1 MDIETAPKEMN
12 QLDDQ
17 QAAAFQFAGQDIP
30 WLLRSWAEIQPDKT
44 LLIWEPRS
52 GKPRQWTYGEF
63 WLEVQ
68 SIAAGLAIRGVGMG
82 DRVLIHADNCPE
94 MVLAWYACATL
105 GAIGVTTNTRSVRA
119 ELEFFI
125 QKTGCVGAVT
135 QPQFAAMVAE
145 AGPDLQWM
153 VVTEDNSG
161 DPVPSHGA
169 GPGFDRFDELYGQA
183 ADLAGRDPDPMAPVG
198 ILFTSGTTSQ
208 PKAVV
213 HTHAN
218 ALWAG
223 RVGPTN
229 ISMERDDVYL
239 IFLPF
244 FHVNAQSWSF
254 WTTLGV
260 GGTIVLQP
268 KFSSSRFW
276 EVVIK
281 HHVTHISLI
290 PFVYNALAGQPI
302 PEHSVKVGVFGLIVP
317 ELEQWLGFR
326 VVPAYGMTETVIH
339 ATNDNP
345 GRMSPKGSMGK
356 ATPGYELLV
365 VDGDTGEI
373 CVNGQPG
380 ELWVRGTRGI
390 QLFLEYFDNSEAMG
404 KSFTADGWFKTGD
417 IVRLADGGNFFYCD
431 RDADV
436 LKVGG
441 ENVSAR
447 EVEDACRQVPGIS
460 DVAVVAQSHE
470 MLSEVPVAFV
480 VTGPGADQDD
490 GRLEKLIIEHCASK
504 LADFKVPRAV
514 YVVDAFPRATLD
526 KVAKNK
532 LREQADELAAAKGG
546 TP

>member
-1 MDIETAPKEMN
+1 MDEALAAEF
-12 QLDDQ
+12 QL
-17 QAAAFQFAGQDIP
+17 AGQDIP
-30 WLLRSWAEIQPDKT
+30 WLLKSWADSQPDKT
-44 LLIWEPRS
+44 FLIWEPRDD
-52 GKPRQWTYGEF
+52 GARQWTYAEF
-63 WLEVQ
+63 WNDVRC
-68 SIAAGLAIRGVGMG
+68 IAAGLAARGVAPGE
-82 DRVLIHADNCPE
+82 RILIHADNCPE
-94 MVLAWYACATL
+94 MVLAWYACAVV
-105 GAIGVTTNTRSVRA
+105 GAVGVTTNTRSVQA

-125 QKTGCVGAVT
+125 KKTGCVGAIT
-135 QPQFAAMVAE
+135 QPSFASMVAA
-145 AGPDLQWM
+145 AGPDLQWIA
-153 VVTEDNSG
+153 VTAGEADAAAPGG
-161 DPVPSHGA
+161 DDRYAPFDSLVGVADDAPS
-169 GPGFDRFDELYGQA
+169 RT
-183 ADLAGRDPDPMAPVG
+183 PDPMAPVG

-218 ALWAG
+218 ALWAA

-229 ISMERDDVYL
+229 ISMGHDDTYL
-239 IFLPF
+239 VFLPF
-244 FHVNAQSWSF
+244 FHVNAQSWSI

-276 EVVIK
+276 EVVTK
-281 HHVTHISLI
+281 HHVTHLSLI
-290 PFVYNALAGQPI
+290 PFVYSAIAGQPI

-317 ELEQWLGFR
+317 ELEAWLGFR

-345 GRMSPKGSMGK
+345 GRMVPKGSMGK
-356 ATPGYELLV
+356 ATPGYELV
-365 VDGDTGEI
+365 IVDRETGEL
-373 CVNGQPG
+373 CTDGRPG

-390 QLFLEYFDNSEAMG
+390 QLFLEYFDNPEAMA
-404 KSFTADGWFKTGD
+404 KSFTPDGWFKTGD
-417 IVRLADGGNFFYCD
+417 VVRLAEGGNLFYCD

-447 EVEDACRQVPGIS
+447 EVEDACRQVPGIA

-470 MLSEVPVAFV
+470 MLNEVPVAFV
-480 VTGPGADQDD
+480 IKGPAAEADDDAFGAA
-490 GRLEKLIIEHCASK
+490 IIAACATV

-514 YVVDAFPRATLD
+514 YVVDEFPRATLD

-532 LREQADELAAAKGG
+532 LRELADEAIA
-546 TP
+546 

>member
-1 MDIETAPKEMN
+1 MDE
-12 QLDDQ
+12 QL
-17 QAAAFQFAGQDIP
+17 AAEFQFAGQDIP
-30 WLLRSWAEIQPDKT
+30 WLLRSWASSQPDKT
-44 LLIWEPRS
+44 FLIWEPRE
-52 GKPRQWTYGEF
+52 GGPRTWTYSEF
-63 WLEVQ
+63 WLDVQ
-68 SIAAGLAIRGVGMG
+68 SVAVGLAGRGVTKG
-82 DRVLIHADNCPE
+82 DKVLIHADNCPE
-94 MVLAWYACATL
+94 MVVAWYACATL
-105 GAIGVTTNTRSVRA
+105 GAVGVTTNTRSVRA

-135 QPQFAAMVAE
+135 QPQFAALVAE
-145 AGPDLQWM
+145 SGPELGWI
-153 VVTEDNSG
+153 VVTADDSG
-161 DPVPSHGA
+161 APAAPADADHGY
-169 GPGFDRFDELYGQA
+169 DRFDSLHGPA
-183 ADLAGRDPDPMAPVG
+183 GDLVEREPDPMAPVG

-229 ISMERDDVYL
+229 ISMERDDIYL
-239 IFLPF
+239 VFLPF

-268 KFSSSRFW
+268 KFSSSRLW

-281 HHVTHISLI
+281 HKVTHISLI
-290 PFVYNALAGQPI
+290 PFVYNAVAGQPI

-345 GRMSPKGSMGK
+345 GRMVPKGSMGK
-356 ATPGYELLV
+356 PTPGYELLL
-365 VDGDTGEI
+365 VDRETGEV
-373 CVNGQPG
+373 CRDGQPG

-390 QLFLEYFDNSEAMG
+390 QLFLEYYDNPEAME
-404 KSFTADGWFKTGD
+404 KSFTEDGWFRTGD
-417 IVRLADGGNFFYCD
+417 VVRLAEGGNFVYCD
-431 RDADV
+431 RDGDV

-447 EVEDACRQVPGIS
+447 EVEDICRQVPGIA
-460 DVAVVAQSHE
+460 DVAVVAQSHP
-470 MLSEVPVAFV
+470 MLNEVAVAFIV
-480 VTGPGADQDD
+480 KGSGADEDD
-490 GRLEKLIIEHCASK
+490 SALEKAIIEQCAAN

-514 YVVDAFPRATLD
+514 YVVDEFPRATLD

-532 LREQADELAAAKGG
+532 LREQADELAAAAGG
-546 TP
+546 GN

>member
-1 MDIETAPKEMN
+1 MDDM
-12 QLDDQ
+12 
-17 QAAAFQFAGQDIP
+17 QAAEFQFAGQDLP
-30 WLLRSWAEIQPDKT
+30 WLLRSWAESQPDKT

-52 GKPRQWTYGEF
+52 GEPRRWTYAEF
-63 WLEVQ
+63 WLDVRR
-68 SIAAGLAIRGVGMG
+68 IAVGLAGRGVGPG
-82 DRVLIHADNCPE
+82 DKVLIHADNCPE

-105 GAIGVTTNTRSVRA
+105 GAVGVTTNTRSVRA

-125 QKTGCVGAVT
+125 AKTGCVGAIT
-135 QPQFAAMVAE
+135 QPQFASMVAE
-145 AGPDLQWM
+145 AGPGLAWV

-161 DPVPSHGA
+161 EPAAPDQLTDRLDDR
-169 GPGFDRFDELYGQA
+169 FDRFESLDGRVE
-183 ADLAGRDPDPMAPVG
+183 DLPVRDPDPLAPVG

-223 RVGPTN
+223 RIGPAN
-229 ISMERDDVYL
+229 ISMGADDVYL
-239 IFLPF
+239 VFLPF
-244 FHVNAQSWSF
+244 FHVNAQSWSW

-260 GGTIVLQP
+260 GGTVVMQP

-276 EVVIK
+276 EVITR
-281 HHVTHISLI
+281 HQVTHLSLI
-290 PFVYNALAGQPI
+290 PFVYNALAGQAI
-302 PEHSVKVGVFGLIVP
+302 PEHSVKVGVFGLVVP
-317 ELEQWLGFR
+317 ELEQWLGMR

-345 GRMSPKGSMGK
+345 GRMVPKGSMGK
-356 ATPGYELLV
+356 PTPGYELVV
-365 VDGDTGEI
+365 VDRDTGEV
-373 CVNGQPG
+373 CRDGQPG

-390 QLFLEYFDNSEAMG
+390 QLFLEYYDNPEAMA
-404 KSFTADGWFKTGD
+404 KSFTPDGWFKTGD
-417 IVRLADGGNFFYCD
+417 VVRLAEGGNFVYCD

-447 EVEDACRQVPGIS
+447 EVEDACRQVPGIA

-470 MLSEVPVAFV
+470 MLSEVAVAFV
-480 VTGPGADQDD
+480 IRGPGAEEDEA
-490 GRLEKLIIEHCASK
+490 RLEQLVIEQCSAN

-514 YVVDAFPRATLD
+514 YVVEEFPRATLD

-532 LREQADELAAAKGG
+532 LRERADELATARAATAG
-546 TP
+546 